1 MTWTISERELADGVE
16 LARQELDEY
25 RDWDTLEV
33 LARAVRWADQLAES
47 RRLFGEA
54 ATDAVD
60 AIAGHGEYAGDVC
73 SRTAGYFALAGEP
86 EQGREWAARAV
97 ADFREPRDSHG
108 DRKPDDVLRRDAGFA
123 IETLYVCALPEQAL
137 ALAAETG
144 IRNAAV
150 ELIEAERDRRAD
162 AIDAVVERLS
172 RDLAAER
179 VPPYDA
185 YARYPVHAW
194 DWLEFAFIARAR
206 VTGEPQPSHRE
217 MLERSGL
224 LGGGAS
230 GRVVRLESG
239 GIDRFNVPAADGTVV
254 EATVDRAKRELR
266 RDHARPAGRAL
277 PRGRPRLAR
286 WLQRRSLHRSRL
298 EPPAGPAVPGHRLP
312 RSDRGHSGL
321 VRRRGRLRPRRHV
334 GRAHAGGDHERPSRA
349 GRVTFS

>member
-1 MTWTISERELADGVE
+1 MTWTISERELADGVQ

-33 LARAVRWADQLAES
+33 LARAVRWAGELAES

-97 ADFREPRDSHG
+97 ADFREPRDAHG
-108 DRKPDDVLRRDAGFA
+108 DRKPDDLLLRDAGFA
-123 IETLYVCALPEQAL
+123 VETLSVCELPEQAL

-144 IRNAAV
+144 VRNAAV
-150 ELIEAERDRRAD
+150 ELIEAERERRAD

-185 YARYPVHAW
+185 YARYPVHVW
-194 DWLEFAFIARAR
+194 DWLEFAFAARAR
-206 VTGEPQPSHRE
+206 ATGEPQPSHRE

-224 LGGGAS
+224 LGDGAS
-230 GRVVRLESG
+230 GRVARLEPG
-239 GIDRFNVPAADGTVV
+239 GIDRFNVTAADGTLV
-254 EATVDRAKRELR
+254 EATVDRANANSVEITLDP
-266 RDHARPAGRAL
+266 RDAHYLAVGLAWLDGYSVDLYVDRDSSRQQAL
-277 PRGRPRLAR
+277 PYRGTDFAEAIAATADWFEGEDVFGRDGTWAAR
-286 WLQRRSLHRSRL
+286 TLT
-298 EPPAGPAVPGHRLP
+298 EITIDFP
-312 RSDRGHSGL
+312 
-321 VRRRGRLRPRRHV
+321 VRT
-334 GRAHAGGDHERPSRA
+334 E
-349 GRVTFS
+349 